1 MADIHFFANDNP
13 SLVAQKALGVNLSD
27 LASMAAEPVGYLLS
41 LALPK
46 QNFEREKWVASFA
59 DGLKNNQ
66 DKYRWQLWGG
76 DTVST
81 TGPITIS
88 VTAIGLVNQG
98 RIVSRSTANP
108 GDDIYVSGSLGDA
121 AAGLEVI
128 KKNLDPHKYRYLIDR
143 YHLPQPRLKLASKLA
158 ELATSMMD
166 ISDGLL
172 GDLSHI
178 CENSVVGAEVF
189 AKKIPISTP
198 FGNLLE
204 TKNEYSH
211 LAWNGGDDYELLF
224 TASLENGDQ
233 ISKLSK
239 KLGIELTKIGEITDG
254 QNIRLLGDDGAE
266 IDTKSKGYRHF

>member
-1 MADIHFFANDNP
+1 MKDQKLTAYEFELIKKYFAPLAGTGAPAYSLRNDAAQYTPPPGKDLVFTKDTLVADIHFFANDNP

-46 QNFEREKWVASFA
+46 QNFEREKWGAGVA

-108 GDDIYVSGSLGDA
+108 GDDIYV
-121 AAGLEVI
+121 
-128 KKNLDPHKYRYLIDR
+128 NT
-143 YHLPQPRLKLASKLA
+143 LP
-158 ELATSMMD
+158 EN
-166 ISDGLL
+166 
-172 GDLSHI
+172 DLT
-178 CENSVVGAEVF
+178 GAECL
-189 AKKIPISTP
+189 PIFPKEKVS
-198 FGNLLE
+198 
-204 TKNEYSH
+204 
-211 LAWNGGDDYELLF
+211 
-224 TASLENGDQ
+224 
-233 ISKLSK
+233 
-239 KLGIELTKIGEITDG
+239 
-254 QNIRLLGDDGAE
+254 
-266 IDTKSKGYRHF
+266 